1 MLRLLAALPAV
12 AAVTT
17 ACAGGEDAPDPL
29 AALADGAR
37 SDAALAQGV
46 ARSHPALGAEAGAMA
61 EIRAEHARL
70 LQQEIDRLDP
80 PDEPREH
87 RNPTPQ
93 VPASAPEAQAA
104 LKQALAAAEQAAGKL
119 CPTLPGYRAG
129 LTGSISASCASLAE
143 VLA

>member
-12 AAVTT
+12 AAVSA
-17 ACAGGEDAPDPL
+17 ACASGEDAPDPL
-29 AALADGAR
+29 TALATAAR

-46 ARSHPALGAEAGAMA
+46 ARSHPSLGAGAGAVA

-87 RNPTPQ
+87 RAPAAQ
-93 VPASAPEAQAA
+93 VPASPPEAQAA
-104 LKQALAAAEQAAGKL
+104 LKQALAAAEQAAAKL
-119 CPTLPGYRAG
+119 CPSLPGYRAG